1 MSINSLAGY
10 TTRDLLNIS
19 DPRFLQPKRTLSSN
33 NATDTRKSVTSAHPP
48 SSRSQRSRPQQSRGF
63 TEQNSISNRVAANA
77 SRQLSRGDRS
87 TRCPPCEQTVHE
99 ICSLLPSVLT
109 LADQVRD
116 QEHMLDDSRRQ
127 LYATEQAVL
136 DQARNTNGVD
146 AAATESQVEEMERAI
161 TDAQIEIQRLQEEK
175 KLARQ
180 ALKSVRDEVSMLHGH

>member
-1 MSINSLAGY
+1 MNSLAGY

-19 DPRFLQPKRTLSSN
+19 DPRFLQPKSTLSSSN
-33 NATDTRKSVTSAHPP
+33 NATDTRKSVTYAP

-127 LYATEQAVL
+127 LYATEQAGL